1 MKIPKEYTINYIVH
15 AISIMDIDLLEDIL
29 YQTSEFYKVKP
40 KISKILYH
48 FERII
53 NHGLDA
59 NDTFF
64 EVIHLNEHRIGS
76 AAPIY
81 SFTAN
86 HSRLNFTLEFRLDYR
101 RGLLID
107 DLYLDVEK
115 ESSIN
120 ILFFGRNFFLGNDY
134 VPF

>member
-1 MKIPKEYTINYIVH
+1 MKIPKEYIINYIVH
-15 AISIMDIDLLEDIL
+15 AISILDIELLEDIL
-29 YQTSEFYKVKP
+29 YQTSKLCKVTP

-48 FERII
+48 FESII
-53 NHGLDA
+53 NHGLGS

-64 EVIHLNEHRIGS
+64 EVIHLNEHLIGS
-76 AAPIY
+76 SDPIY

-86 HSRLNFTLEFRLDYR
+86 QSRLNFTLEFRFDYR

-107 DLYLDVEK
+107 DLYLDEDK
-115 ESSIN
+115 ESFIN
-120 ILFFGRNFFLGNDY
+120 ILFFGRNIFLSNDY